1 MKNKIHA
8 LILSA
13 GLSSRMGSPKA
24 LLDWHGKK
32 LIDYQIETFHDLG
45 IDKVSVVLG
54 HDKEKIL
61 PYISKKSVRIINN
74 LNYKEGKSTSIL
86 EGIHSIIKEAE
97 NVILISVDQPRPAW
111 FLKKIVTN
119 HFEKKAIITAPI
131 FEQKRG
137 HPIILNEKIY
147 NQILQ
152 INEYK
157 NGLKDIFRKNNDLVN
172 TVIMKNNWTHL
183 DLNTKE
189 IYQKA
194 LLYSLENH
202 E

>member
-1 MKNKIHA
+1 MYYNFDA

-13 GLSSRMGSPKA
+13 GLSTRMGKTKA
-24 LLDWHGKK
+24 LLNWHGKK
-32 LIDYQIETFHDLG
+32 LIEFHIDVLNDLG
-45 IDKVSVVLG
+45 IRNINLVLG
-54 HDKEKIL
+54 HDKEKI
-61 PYISKKSVRIINN
+61 IEVVNRKKIKIIINK
-74 LNYKEGKSTSIL
+74 NYLGGKSTSIL
-86 EGIHSIIKEAE
+86 EGINNIEKDTQ
-97 NVILISVDQPRPAW
+97 NLLLISVDQPRPAW

-157 NGLKDIFRKNNDLVN
+157 NGLKDIFRQNNDLVN

>member
-1 MKNKIHA
+1 M
-8 LILSA
+8 
-13 GLSSRMGSPKA
+13 
-24 LLDWHGKK
+24 
-32 LIDYQIETFHDLG
+32 
-45 IDKVSVVLG
+45 
-54 HDKEKIL
+54 
-61 PYISKKSVRIINN
+61 
-74 LNYKEGKSTSIL
+74 
-86 EGIHSIIKEAE
+86 
-97 NVILISVDQPRPAW
+97 
-111 FLKKIVTN
+111 TN

-157 NGLKDIFRKNNDLVN
+157 NGLKDIFRQNNDLVN

>member
-74 LNYKEGKSTSIL
+74 LN
-86 EGIHSIIKEAE
+86 
-97 NVILISVDQPRPAW
+97 
-111 FLKKIVTN
+111 
-119 HFEKKAIITAPI
+119 
-131 FEQKRG
+131 
-137 HPIILNEKIY
+137 
-147 NQILQ
+147 
-152 INEYK
+152 
-157 NGLKDIFRKNNDLVN
+157 
-172 TVIMKNNWTHL
+172 
-183 DLNTKE
+183 
-189 IYQKA
+189 
-194 LLYSLENH
+194 
-202 E
+202 